1 MSIIFF
7 TYRQI
12 SVKIFDESQNTLRF
26 YFMATTPV
34 VFLKEVNEELKKVVW
49 PTRPEVIRLTTVVI
63 LVSLIVGIYLGAL
76 DLIFT
81 KLLSLFIK

>member
-1 MSIIFF
+1 
-7 TYRQI
+7 
-12 SVKIFDESQNTLRF
+12 
-26 YFMATTPV
+26 MATTPV

-81 KLLSLFIK
+81 KLLALFIK

>member
-1 MSIIFF
+1 
-7 TYRQI
+7 
-12 SVKIFDESQNTLRF
+12 
-26 YFMATTPV
+26 MATTPI

-63 LVSLIVGIYLGAL
+63 LVSLVVGIYLGAL

-81 KLLSLFIK
+81 KVLALFIK

>member
-1 MSIIFF
+1 
-7 TYRQI
+7 
-12 SVKIFDESQNTLRF
+12 
-26 YFMATTPV
+26 MATTPV
-34 VFLKEVNEELKKVVW
+34 IFLKEVNEELKKVVW

-81 KLLSLFIK
+81 KLLALFIK